1 MGLLEGCGPTPSCKI
16 ADVYPKLQ
24 VNGRTGLSRL
34 QLAHAGVWLCARH
47 SAKRET
53 YKGAEACSEPEEVFT
68 NGELPDILAGDV
80 QALLLVRCPSLT
92 YPGGQIMQRVTC
104 SRDYYFAEPD
114 GPLEQELSIHF
125 DGNRK
130 ADNAAATPQ
139 DGRSRIKPVSMCAE
153 ADQGG
158 RSQGSVLRGF
168 WHWACRQAND
178 AKAGSVPG

>member
-1 MGLLEGCGPTPSCKI
+1 MLSPADEGPGRPWALCLVFCLITMGLLEGCGPTPSCKI

-130 ADNAAATPQ
+130 ADNCRCNSTGWEESHKTGQ
-139 DGRSRIKPVSMCAE
+139 HVR
-153 ADQGG
+153 
-158 RSQGSVLRGF
+158 RG
-168 WHWACRQAND
+168 
-178 AKAGSVPG
+178 